1 MINGSTPG
9 KTPVMALTDSEGVAT
24 FMVQATAASSNP
36 VYYEANLVDSRNY
49 YPYGYS
55 PILIVYF
62 DKGTS

>member
-1 MINGSTPG
+1 
-9 KTPVMALTDSEGVAT
+9 VAT

-62 DKGTS
+62 VKGTS